1 MVPVQSD
8 VLLVE
13 QLQRLVERLG
23 EPVEREHVEA
33 REQFPEEIQV
43 AVRARIGANARD
55 LAVVE
60 LNELGRL
67 SRTARSVVVR
77 LEEGLRTGKAIP
89 DQGSDERPE
98 LTFGVRT
105 HPDDSI
111 PLVEYDERRL
121 LHRDGHGGDILRRGS
136 EGVEQCPNGQSG
148 SGTGQV
154 RARRR
159 YAPPVGNAVIV
170 SAVRTPFGRL
180 GGGLAAYPATELGA
194 LAIRAALDRVGLEPG
209 EVEYV
214 IMGQVL
220 QAGVGQAPAR
230 QAAVAAGIP
239 KEIPADTINKV
250 CASSIRAIQIA
261 DLMIRTGDHELV
273 VTGGMESMSNAPY
286 LLPKARFGY
295 RLGNGEVVDHMVF
308 DGLTSSFDGL
318 HMVAQAS
325 LVSRELGISREEQD
339 EWAYRSHQ
347 RAAAAQDDGRFD
359 DEIVPVGDVTA
370 DEGVRRDTTL
380 EKLAALKP
388 VFDPDG
394 TTTAGNAPGVND
406 GASCVVV
413 CSEEFAARRG
423 LEPLA
428 TILAQGYVADDF
440 AYLARTPARAGE
452 QALAKAGKTIDDVS
466 RVEIN
471 EAFSSV
477 AKNSTR
483 MLGADEEI
491 VNVNGGAVALGHPIG
506 ASGGR
511 IVTTMIHEL
520 RRSGGGLG
528 LAAICSGGG
537 QGDALLIEV

>member
-1 MVPVQSD
+1 M
-8 VLLVE
+8 
-13 QLQRLVERLG
+13 
-23 EPVEREHVEA
+23 
-33 REQFPEEIQV
+33 
-43 AVRARIGANARD
+43 
-55 LAVVE
+55 
-60 LNELGRL
+60 
-67 SRTARSVVVR
+67 TRS
-77 LEEGLRTGKAIP
+77 
-89 DQGSDERPE
+89 
-98 LTFGVRT
+98 
-105 HPDDSI
+105 
-111 PLVEYDERRL
+111 
-121 LHRDGHGGDILRRGS
+121 
-136 EGVEQCPNGQSG
+136 
-148 SGTGQV
+148 
-154 RARRR
+154 
-159 YAPPVGNAVIV
+159 VIV

-180 GGGLAAYPATELGA
+180 GGGLASISATELGA
-194 LAIRAALDRVGLEPG
+194 IAIRAALERAGVDPV

-220 QAGVGQAPAR
+220 QAGAGQAPAR
-230 QAAVAAGIP
+230 QAAVGAGIP
-239 KEIPADTINKV
+239 KEVPSDTINKV
-250 CASSIRAIQIA
+250 CASSIRAIEIA
-261 DLMIRTGDHELV
+261 DLMIRAGGHELI

-308 DGLTSSFDGL
+308 DGLTSTFDGL
-318 HMVAQAS
+318 HMVEQAS
-325 LVSRELGISREEQD
+325 KVSRELGISREEQD

-347 RAAAAQDDGRFD
+347 RAAAAQDAGRFE
-359 DEIVPVGDVTA
+359 DEIVVVGEVAA
-370 DEGVRRDTTL
+370 DEGVRHDTTL
-380 EKLAALKP
+380 EKLASLQP
-388 VFDPDG
+388 IFDPAG

-406 GASCVVV
+406 GASCVIV
-413 CSEEFAARRG
+413 CSEEFASRRG

-428 TILAQGYVADDF
+428 TILSQGYVADDY

-452 QALAKAGKTIDDVS
+452 LALSAAGKSMGDVK

-511 IVTTMIHEL
+511 IVATMVHEL
-520 RRSGGGLG
+520 RREGGGLG